1 MKKQKIAIASEG
13 KTKQSEISEKGGRA
27 PYYLIFEGEDLIKT
41 IKNPFAVGGGGAG
54 WSVAYML
61 ADEKVDLVI
70 AEKIGQ
76 NMETAL
82 KEKNIKSK
90 EASGKISELKELN

>member
-1 MKKQKIAIASEG
+1 MKVAIASMG
-13 KTKQSEISEKGGRA
+13 KNENSEVSEVGGRA
-27 PYYLIFEGEDLIKT
+27 PYYLIFEDKKLVKT

-61 ADEKVDLVI
+61 AEEKIELVI
-70 AEKIGQ
+70 AGKIGP

-82 KEKNIKSK
+82 KQKNIKFK
-90 EASGKISELKELN
+90 QAEGKIDEVLEHV